1 MRLVLKTIDAICL
14 AGAVVAALAIAVIAA
29 MLIVEV
35 VVTSRFGWSQPW
47 VVEYSGY
54 GLAAALFAGSGWA
67 LRQDGHIRVTILFQA
82 LPDGLRRVVDIL
94 CTLAA
99 LAITVYAARA
109 LVIFALRSAELGSV
123 STYVTRTPLVY
134 PQALLAASFVILALA
149 LTGRLIRLFA
159 GLPTEAPVPSV
170 TTDSVTADK
179 VGAQ

>member
-1 MRLVLKTIDAICL
+1 MRAVLRTIDAICF

-35 VVTSRFGWSQPW
+35 IVTSRFGWSQPW

-82 LPDGLRRVVDIL
+82 LPAGLQRAVDVL
-94 CTLAA
+94 CTLTA

-109 LVIFALRSAELGSV
+109 LVIFAMRSAELGSV

-149 LTGRLIRLFA
+149 LVGRLIRLFA
-159 GLPTEAPVPSV
+159 GLPTEAPG
-170 TTDSVTADK
+170 TTVIAAKATA
-179 VGAQ
+179 Q